1 LTRGASSCRTAV
13 VILMA
18 LSAVSAAGCSHAAV
32 PADRPTVSPSAGPW
46 SDEFA
51 QSLEGASPYERAI
64 LADGVVTPAELAEAQ
79 SKKRACLR
87 AAGYRWD
94 IEEDGTSS
102 LEPLTAGAAPSTDV
116 MTRAYQTCSRRF
128 DRSVTYLFD
137 EVRRNPE
144 RRDEAE
150 IMVACLRK
158 EGLVDSNYSERQ
170 WRLDDDAG
178 RYPFG
183 DQDPRFVQCR
193 LDPLDLVEQR

>member
-1 LTRGASSCRTAV
+1 MTRDASTGRTTAV
-13 VILMA
+13 VLVV
-18 LSAVSAAGCSHAAV
+18 LAVIPAAGCSHAAV
-32 PADRPTVSPSAGPW
+32 PASRPTVSPSAGPW
-46 SDEFA
+46 SDEFVE
-51 QSLEGASPYERAI
+51 SLEGASPYERSI

-102 LEPLTAGAAPSTDV
+102 LDPLTAGAKPSTEV
-116 MTRAYQTCSRRF
+116 MTAAYQACSRRF

-158 EGLVDSNYSERQ
+158 VGLVGSDYSERQ
-170 WRLDDDAG
+170 WRQDDDAG
-178 RYPFG
+178 QYPFG
-183 DQDPRFVQCR
+183 NLDPRFVQCR
-193 LDPLDLVEQR
+193 LDPLDLWRK